1 MSNFRFWNSLSL
13 SLFWCLCV
21 SSWLPCHIYAARSA
35 RCPRNRRI
43 QQPDHA
49 LRPAPHVD
57 AIRAAKAQGPCRERF
72 TLLSLARSLDSL
84 LAGAGS
90 DMLVAATVI
99 SKIIYRFIV
108 TRARALLSSES
119 VAFAETALPTRDSV
133 LSTAGQSREG
143 AANAAAY
150 LLQSLKWSLKTL
162 SAPLALAPTRSP
174 QARGAVPSFAEGSMD
189 GCIERIY
196 GQMKTLSLLQFHYLP
211 SHPFPPVSLT
221 QKENLPPSKLHYRYS
236 RV

>member
-1 MSNFRFWNSLSL
+1 MKCKLMSNFRFWNSLSL

-43 QQPDHA
+43 QQPEHA

-108 TRARALLSSES
+108 RRWDSLNKRAPRGRAKQ
-119 VAFAETALPTRDSV
+119 R
-133 LSTAGQSREG
+133 AGHKC
-143 AANAAAY
+143 AA
-150 LLQSLKWSLKTL
+150 
-162 SAPLALAPTRSP
+162 LALHCVCVRHCGGNFERDGHSCAESP
-174 QARGAVPSFAEGSMD
+174 QQ
-189 GCIERIY
+189 CIVA
-196 GQMKTLSLLQFHYLP
+196 L
-211 SHPFPPVSLT
+211 
-221 QKENLPPSKLHYRYS
+221 
-236 RV
+236 

>member
-43 QQPDHA
+43 QQPEHA

-90 DMLVAATVI
+90 DMLVAATVV

-108 TRARALLSSES
+108 RRWDKRAA
-119 VAFAETALPTRDSV
+119 
-133 LSTAGQSREG
+133 
-143 AANAAAY
+143 
-150 LLQSLKWSLKTL
+150 
-162 SAPLALAPTRSP
+162 LALHATSAQLSHCMP
-174 QARGAVPSFAEGSMD
+174 QARVPQARS
-189 GCIERIY
+189 
-196 GQMKTLSLLQFHYLP
+196 
-211 SHPFPPVSLT
+211 
-221 QKENLPPSKLHYRYS
+221 S
-236 RV
+236 RTALRLCAALRRQY